1 MPLASLLCDPLLIYT
16 RTVRFV
22 GPEIARRY
30 YRIFGDL
37 EYDLLALRAE
47 IVATGHLVR
56 LLNQLFAGSQPIVPE
71 TERLIRHAA
80 HEAAAREYQEL
91 EELRVATRSAKE
103 FRYQAEQE
111 RECYCLLA
119 DIAEAI
125 VGIEDTTR
133 RRRHQETLTL
143 ACDAYGRLDVGTLT
157 ELHEMVQPLLSIARR
172 ERLGEAE
179 EKEWHKRISELQNH
193 PPLRLARYLADAAHI
208 TARMDELKR
217 RIQRRTALLTRIEL
231 ASASLLRHGRF
242 RN

>member
-1 MPLASLLCDPLLIYT
+1 MPLTSLISDPLLIYA

-47 IVATGHLVR
+47 IVTTGYLVR
-56 LLNQLFAGSQPIVPE
+56 FLNQAFANNQPMTPE
-71 TERLIRHAA
+71 TEGLIRHAA
-80 HEAAAREYQEL
+80 HEATAGEYQAL
-91 EELRVATRSAKE
+91 EELRMAIRSAKE

-125 VGIEDTTR
+125 VGIEDAGR
-133 RRRHQETLTL
+133 RRREQETLTL
-143 ACDAYGRLDVGTLT
+143 ACDAYGRLDVGALT
-157 ELHEMVQPLLSIARR
+157 EIHEMVQPLLSLARR
-172 ERLGEAE
+172 ERLEEAE
-179 EKEWHKRISELQNH
+179 EEEWHRRIEELQNCE
-193 PPLRLARYLADAAHI
+193 PLRLARYLADAAHI
-208 TARMDELKR
+208 TARMDQLK
-217 RIQRRTALLTRIEL
+217 QRVQNRTKLLTRLEL
-231 ASASLLRHGRF
+231 ASTSLLRYGRF